1 MIDWHIVTGE
11 YPPQPGG
18 VSDYTRSI
26 ARGLAACGD
35 RVSVWAPQLVTSVT
49 SGPPDLGVAV
59 HRLPDHF
66 GLRGL
71 RALDAHL
78 DRQPAPR
85 RILVQYVPH
94 AFGWKALNVPFCLWL
109 RSRRR
114 DSIWVMFHEVAFP
127 LDRRQALA
135 RNAMGVVTRRMASLV
150 GRAAEQVFVSIPAW
164 EPILRTLTHSSV
176 PITWLPVPSAIPVVD
191 DAAGTAAVRAAV
203 SPRDPGAVI
212 VGHFG
217 TYGALTR
224 PLIEDALPRLMSS
237 TDCHCLLLGRGSDVA
252 AADLLR
258 AHPAFAGRVH
268 GRGNLSARD
277 VSVHLAA
284 CDVMLQ
290 PYPDGI
296 SSRRTSAMAGLAHGR
311 PTVTTDG
318 WLTEPIWREP
328 ASGVVLGPAGD
339 ARALAQAAAALVR
352 DRPRRLRL
360 GAEARAL
367 YDARFDIRHAIAA
380 LRAPGVIPASDIA
393 LGRVWPLPPGPPRFR
408 S

>member
-1 MIDWHIVTGE
+1 VSTTAPINWHIITGE

-35 RVSVWAPQLVTSVT
+35 RVSVWAPPAEGAGPYDPGVSVQ
-49 SGPPDLGVAV
+49 
-59 HRLPDHF
+59 RLPDRF

-85 RILVQYVPH
+85 RLLVQYVPH

-109 RSRRR
+109 QSRRR
-114 DSIWVMFHEVAFP
+114 DAIWVMFHEVAFP

-150 GRAAEQVFVSIPAW
+150 GRTAERMFVSIPAW
-164 EPILRTLTHSSV
+164 EPVLRTLTHSSA

-191 DAAGTAAVRAAV
+191 DAPATLAVRAAV
-203 SPRDPGAVI
+203 SPGDPGAAI

-224 PLIEDALPRLMSS
+224 PLIADALARLMASA
-237 TDCHCLLLGRGSDVA
+237 DCHCLLLGRGSDTA

-258 AHPAFAGRVH
+258 AHSAFAGRVH

-318 WLTEPIWREP
+318 WLTEPIWRAP
-328 ASGVVLGPAGD
+328 ASGVVLESAGD
-339 ARALAQAAAALVR
+339 ASALAHAAASLVR

-360 GAEARAL
+360 GDEARAL
-367 YDARFDIRHAIAA
+367 YDARFDLRHTIAA
-380 LRAPGVIPASDIA
+380 LRAPGVPGGMNVA
-393 LGRVWPLPPGPPRFR
+393 LEAAL
-408 S
+408 

>member
-1 MIDWHIVTGE
+1 VTDWHIVTGE

-26 ARGLAACGD
+26 ALGLADCGD
-35 RVSVWAPQLVTSVT
+35 RVSVWAPPSADVDL
-49 SGPPDLGVAV
+49 PDAGVAV

-78 DRQPAPR
+78 NRQPAPR

-94 AFGWKALNVPFCLWL
+94 AFGWKALNIPFCLWL

-127 LDRRQALA
+127 LDRRQALS

-150 GRAAEQVFVSIPAW
+150 GRAAEQMFVSIPAW
-164 EPILRTLTHSSV
+164 APTLRTLTRSPA
-176 PITWLPVPSAIPVVD
+176 PITWLPVPSAIPVVHD
-191 DAAGTAAVRAAV
+191 EAGTAAVRAAV
-203 SPRDPGAVI
+203 APGDPDAVI

-217 TYGALTR
+217 TYGAPTR
-224 PLIEDALPRLMSS
+224 PLLADAMALVMS
-237 TDCHCLLLGRGSDVA
+237 TRCHCLLLGRDSDA
-252 AADLLR
+252 AAAALSR

-268 GRGNLSARD
+268 GRGRLSARD

-284 CDVMLQ
+284 CDLMLQ

-328 ASGVVLGPAGD
+328 ASGIVLVPAGD
-339 ARALAQAAAALVR
+339 AAALATAAAALVH

-360 GAEARAL
+360 GAESAAL
-367 YDARFDIRHAIAA
+367 YDARFDIRHTIATLRSA
-380 LRAPGVIPASDIA
+380 GMPGTAVPDVADVVLRATP
-393 LGRVWPLPPGPPRFR
+393 
-408 S
+408 

>member
-1 MIDWHIVTGE
+1 MTNWHIVTGE

-35 RVSVWAPQLVTSVT
+35 HVSVWAPPAEP
-49 SGPPDLGVAV
+49 GPPDVRDVIDGGVAV

-78 DRQPAPR
+78 DREPAPR

-109 RSRRR
+109 RSRRH
-114 DSIWVMFHEVAFP
+114 DAIWVMFHEVAFP

-135 RNAMGVVTRRMASLV
+135 RNAMGLVTRRMASLV
-150 GRAAEQVFVSIPAW
+150 GRAAERMFVSIPAW
-164 EPILRTLTHSSV
+164 EPVLRTLTHSSA
-176 PITWLPVPSAIPVVD
+176 PMTWLPVPSVIPVVD
-191 DAAGTAAVRAAV
+191 DAAGTAAVRAAAA
-203 SPRDPGAVI
+203 PGDPDAVI

-224 PLIEDALPRLMSS
+224 PLVEDALPLLMSS
-237 TDCHCLLLGRGSDVA
+237 TRSRALLLGRGSDVA
-252 AADLLR
+252 AAELLR
-258 AHPAFAGRVH
+258 AHPELAGRVH
-268 GRGNLSARD
+268 GRGSLSARD

-284 CDVMLQ
+284 CDLMLQ

-318 WLTEPIWREP
+318 WLTEPVWREP
-328 ASGVVLGPAGD
+328 ASGVVLCPVDNG
-339 ARALAQAAAALVR
+339 RALADAAAALVH
-352 DRPRRLRL
+352 DRVRRVRL
-360 GAEARAL
+360 GAEARAF
-367 YDARFDIRHAIAA
+367 YDARFDIRHVIAS
-380 LRAPGVIPASDIA
+380 LRAPEVSGGIDIA
-393 LGRVWPLPPGPPRFR
+393 LGAA